1 MIPVVEGRTI
11 LDRIELKQLEHVVE
25 ICRAGSFSGAARR
38 LRLSQP
44 ALSKSISRLEAQLGV
59 LLFKR
64 AGGAARP
71 TEFGELI
78 ADRGRALLDSST
90 ALSRE
95 LEQRAGHV
103 TGRLRIGLGPT
114 TRLRPMPQVIRGLAA
129 QYPELKLDVRV
140 EDAPSVMR
148 GVDQGRYDLA
158 FGYSDYAE
166 PYGELIRVKIF
177 EDPIIFVTRPGHP
190 LTQIGAP
197 LTAEEISRY
206 PMASV
211 GLPSSLGDWLG
222 DYANTR
228 EANLRA
234 LVCNDM
240 ELMTASLPDNYTL
253 RGPHFLF
260 ERAFADGE
268 LVETPTEWKATY
280 HCWML
285 TTPEN
290 WRLPVIKAVADI
302 ARGLA

>member
-1 MIPVVEGRTI
+1 MIPTVEGRAA

-25 ICRAGSFSGAARR
+25 ICRSGSFSGAARR

-44 ALSKSISRLEAQLGV
+44 ALSKSISRLESQLGV

-64 AGGAARP
+64 AGGSAKP

-78 ADRGRALLDSST
+78 AERGRALLDSST

-103 TGRLRIGLGPT
+103 TGRLRIGVGPT

-129 QYPELKLDVRV
+129 HYPELKLDIRV

-148 GVDQGRYDLA
+148 GVDQGRYDVA

-166 PYGELIRVKIF
+166 PYGELIRVKVF
-177 EDPIIFVTRPGHP
+177 EDPIIFVARPGHP
-190 LTQIGAP
+190 LAQSNAP
-197 LTAEEISRY
+197 LTPEELSRH

-211 GLPSSLGDWLG
+211 GLPSSLAEWLG
-222 DYANTR
+222 DYALTR
-228 EANLRA
+228 ESNVRA
-234 LVCNDM
+234 MVCNDM
-240 ELMTASLPDNYTL
+240 ELMTQCLPEGYTL

-260 ERAFADGE
+260 ERAFAAGE
-268 LVETPTEWKATY
+268 LVELPSSWQTTY

-290 WRLPVIKAVADI
+290 WRLPVVKAVADI